1 MKRLALL
8 AALIGTVLLCTG
20 ERATAQ
26 VSLNE
31 TPAVIS
37 VGTGWYDLI
46 HQDDEAVDFRL
57 EYRHGEDFLYLKP
70 WSGLEVTTDSR
81 VWVSIGVLVEV
92 TLFGSVVLTG
102 RFRAEKRRGGKAG
115 VDP

>member
-70 WSGLEVTTDSR
+70 WSGLEVTTDGSAWVGMGRRVAVTFFDSR
-81 VWVSIGVLVEV
+81 
-92 TLFGSVVLTG
+92 VLTG
-102 RFRAEKRRGGKAG
+102 GSAPCLWISEARRE
-115 VDP
+115 

>member
-1 MKRLALL
+1 MVMKRLALL
-8 AALIGTVLLCTG
+8 AALIGAVFLCTG

-70 WSGLEVTTDSR
+70 WSGLEVTTDGSIRSEERRVGKDCVSTCRSR
-81 VWVSIGVLVEV
+81 WS
-92 TLFGSVVLTG
+92 
-102 RFRAEKRRGGKAG
+102 
-115 VDP
+115 P

>member
-70 WSGLEVTTDSR
+70 WSGLEVTTDGSI
-81 VWVSIGVLVEV
+81 WGGIGVLVDITFFDSRSEEH
-92 TLFGSVVLTG
+92 TSELQSLMRT
-102 RFRAEKRRGGKAG
+102 
-115 VDP
+115 

>member
-70 WSGLEVTTDSR
+70 WSGLEVTTD
-81 VWVSIGVLVEV
+81 
-92 TLFGSVVLTG
+92 G
-102 RFRAEKRRGGKAG
+102 RSEERRGGKEC
-115 VDP
+115 VSTCRSRWSPDH

>member
-57 EYRHGEDFLYLKP
+57 AYRHGEDFLSLKP
-70 WSGLEVTTDSR
+70 WRGLEVTTDVS
-81 VWVSIGVLVEV
+81 VWGGHGVPGDV
-92 TLFGSVVLTG
+92 TFFARRNRKTG
-102 RFRAEKRRGGKAG
+102 G
-115 VDP
+115 